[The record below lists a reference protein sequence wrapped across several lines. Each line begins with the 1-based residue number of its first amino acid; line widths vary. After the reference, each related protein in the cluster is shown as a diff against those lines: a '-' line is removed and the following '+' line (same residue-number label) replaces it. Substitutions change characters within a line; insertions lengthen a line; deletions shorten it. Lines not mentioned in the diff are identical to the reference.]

1 MTAGDLRQSLHG
13 GWRRLNPG
21 SRLFRKYAA
30 LFVGLVG
37 GALLASGATE
47 TYFSYQENK
56 EILLRLQKE
65 KAIAGANIIQRFVK
79 DIENQIGWT
88 MHGAFLAGP
97 MALAQRRIDFLRLL
111 RQAPAI
117 TEISLLDGN
126 GKEALRVSR
135 LRMDVVGSGKDF
147 STEKKFTVA
156 KAAKRY
162 FSPVYFRQQSEPYMT
177 LSLAD
182 PSPSPSVT
190 VAEVNLKLIWDEIF
204 RIRAGKAG
212 LGYIVDSAGFLI
224 SHPDIGLVLRRTSFA
239 GLAQVRAAL
248 DGASDQDRDTD
259 PETVE
264 IANNIEGH
272 EVLTAFARIAPL
284 NWTVFVEQPLAEAFA
299 PIYQSLVRTAI
310 LMLVGLGLAIMAGLV
325 LARRISEPVQALQAG
340 AERIGAGDLA
350 SRIDIHTGDELEDVA
365 GQFNDMAGKLEDS
378 YATLEQKV
386 VERTAELRTALGKIE
401 AQSQELESWN
411 KDLETRVSTQVEELS
426 RMGRLKRFLSP
437 QVAELVMAQGADQLL
452 ESHRR
457 MVTIVFCD
465 LRGFTAFT
473 ETAEPEDVMG
483 VLAAY
488 HRTIGTRVHQYEG
501 TVERFAGDGVM
512 VLFNDPLPCP
522 DHAARAVRMAA
533 DIRGDVAALAQGWRD
548 QGFDLGLGI
557 GIAMGYATLGRI
569 GFEGRYDYG
578 AAGSV
583 VNLASRLCDSA
594 EDGQILISEP
604 VHAATRDIAQ
614 AAPLGPRPF
623 KGFQHD
629 MDVYNLAPII

>member
-1 MTAGDLRQSLHG
+1 MTAGELCHSLDA
-13 GWRRLNPG
+13 GWRRVSTG

-37 GALLASGATE
+37 GALLASGAME

-79 DIENQIGWT
+79 EIENQMGWT

-117 TEISLLDGN
+117 TEISLLDGG

-135 LRMDVVGSGKDF
+135 LRLNVVGSGKDF
-147 STEKKFTVA
+147 STDPKFTAA
-156 KAAKRY
+156 KAGKRY

-182 PSPSPSVT
+182 PSPSPGVT

-212 LGYIVDSAGFLI
+212 HAYIVDSAGFLI

-239 GLAQVRAAL
+239 GLTQVRAAL
-248 DGASDQDRDTD
+248 DGATNPETE

-264 IANNIEGH
+264 IATNIEGH
-272 EVLTAFARIAPL
+272 EVLTAHARIEPL
-284 NWTVFVEQPLAEAFA
+284 NWTVFVEQPLGEAFA
-299 PIYQSLVRTAI
+299 PIHDSLVRTAV
-310 LMLVGLGLAIMAGLV
+310 LMLLGLVLSIMAGLV
-325 LARRISEPVQALQAG
+325 LARRISKPVQALQVG

-350 SRIDIHTGDELEDVA
+350 SRIDIRTGDELEDVA

-401 AQSQELESWN
+401 AQSQELETWN
-411 KDLETRVSTQVEELS
+411 KELETRVSTQVEELG

-437 QVAELVMAQGADQLL
+437 QVAELVMAQGAEGLL

-457 MVTIVFCD
+457 KVTIVFCD
-465 LRGFTAFT
+465 LRGFTPFT
-473 ETAEPEDVMG
+473 ETANPEDVMG

-501 TVERFAGDGVM
+501 TVERFAGDSVM

-522 DHAARAVRMAA
+522 DHAARAVQMAA
-533 DIRGDVAALAQGWRD
+533 DIRGDVAALAQGWRQ

-557 GIAMGYATLGRI
+557 GIALGEATLGRI
-569 GFEGRYDYG
+569 GFEGRFDYG

-583 VNLASRLCDSA
+583 VNLASRLCDCA
-594 EDGQILISEP
+594 EDAQILISEP
-604 VHAATRDIAQ
+604 VHAATKDIIQ
-614 AAPLGPRPF
+614 AIPLGPRPL

-629 MDVYNLAPII
+629 MDVYNLPPP